1 MTTKRYLATT
11 FALGLGVLTAGQ
23 VTAQDINIAAGV
35 HPENIASAQDGSLLI
50 SSITQGIVYRVAPGA
65 TSAEPWITDI
75 GPTVTGVFANG
86 NDVYVCSNAPFN
98 SGEQGY
104 FKVYDLATGE
114 ETASY
119 DFPAGGLCS
128 DAAAA
133 PDGTIYVT
141 QLGAAPGRLFRLNDD
156 GLEEVLVDDAVAG
169 LDGLA
174 FIGDTLYANNLNT
187 GELYRINLDADPV
200 TFTPLT
206 LSQPLERPDGMRTT
220 EDGQSLLI
228 AEAQGNRIVQ
238 VSIDGDA
245 AEVTEIVGDL
255 DGGPTGVAQ
264 IGDTVYV
271 VEGHFYALSPDAD
284 RTAPEMFT
292 VRPFALP

>member
-1 MTTKRYLATT
+1 MTLARPHVAVMT
-11 FALGLGVLTAGQ
+11 LGLSAILSGPVL
-23 VTAQDINIAAGV
+23 AQDISIAADV
-35 HPENIASAQDGSLLI
+35 FPENIASAADGSLFV
-50 SSITQGIVYRVAPGA
+50 SSISQGIVYRVAPGEA
-65 TSAEPWITDI
+65 SAEPWITDI
-75 GPTVTGVFANG
+75 GPAVTGVFAHENS
-86 NDVYVCSNAPFN
+86 VYVCSNGPFGAN
-98 SGEQGY
+98 EPGF
-104 FKVYDLATGE
+104 FKVYDLESGD

-141 QLGAAPGRLFRLNDD
+141 QLGAAPGRLFQLTDD
-156 GLEEVLVDDAVAG
+156 GLEEVLADDALAG

-174 FIGDTLYANNLNT
+174 FIGETLYANNLQT

-200 TFTPLT
+200 DFTPLT

-228 AEAQGNRIVQ
+228 AEAEGNRIVQ
-238 VSIDGDA
+238 VAVEGDSA
-245 AEVTEIVGDL
+245 NVTEIVGDL

-264 IGDTVYV
+264 IGDTAYV
-271 VEGHFYALSPDAD
+271 VEGHFYGLSPDAE
-284 RTAPEMFT
+284 RTPPEMFT
-292 VRPFALP
+292 IRAFPLP

>member
-1 MTTKRYLATT
+1 MNKNFLLAAGV
-11 FALGLGVLTAGQ
+11 ALGVSAGLISQ
-23 VTAQDINIAAGV
+23 ALAQDITIAADV
-35 HPENIASAQDGSLLI
+35 FPENIASAADGSLLI

-75 GPTVTGVFANG
+75 GPAVTGVFAHEN
-86 NDVYVCSNAPFN
+86 NVYVCSNGPFGAN
-98 SGEQGY
+98 EPGF
-104 FKVYDLATGE
+104 FKVYDLANGE

-141 QLGAAPGRLFRLNDD
+141 QLGAAPGRLFQLTAT
-156 GLEEVLVDDAVAG
+156 GLEEVLVDDAIAG

-174 FIGDTLYANNLNT
+174 FIGETLYANNLQT
-187 GELYRINLDADPV
+187 GELYRINLEAGPV
-200 TFTPLT
+200 SFTPLT
-206 LSQPLERPDGMRTT
+206 LSQPLERPDGMRTAK
-220 EDGQSLLI
+220 DGQSLLI
-228 AEAQGNRIVQ
+228 AEAQGNRVVQ
-238 VSIDGDA
+238 VTIDGDLA
-245 AEVTEIVGDL
+245 KVTEIAGDL

-271 VEGHFYALSPDAD
+271 VEGHFYGLNPDAE
-284 RTAPEMFT
+284 RTPPEMFT
-292 VRPFALP
+292 VRQFPLP